1 MKNER
6 IKIHFDQEGHD
17 KLNGDINHVCEVLA
31 SALEY
36 YKHELN
42 LTLTKEYAV
51 DLLYNGGTSA
61 LNAYRADQSKK
72 LDKAGLSGKIKASM
86 LRTAEGDISRQLS
99 YFQKDLS
106 TEGLMRYNAVDAIN
120 YISISADGSAIV
132 SENDKKAIH
141 ERFSVYAETEA
152 HLEIHKAHQDAV
164 DALNNLRDVLRK
176 HQPRTF
182 FLGATQFYSTFFE
195 MNQQAE
201 VFTTKALNYRLI

>member
-1 MKNER
+1 MKNEK
-6 IKIHFDQEGHD
+6 IKIHFDQAGHT
-17 KLNGDINHVCEVLA
+17 KLYDDINHVSEVLNKV
-31 SALEY
+31 SEY
-36 YKHELN
+36 FKQELN
-42 LTLTKEYAV
+42 LTLTKEYAI
-51 DLLYNGGTSA
+51 DLLYNGGAGA

-86 LRTAEGDISRQLS
+86 LRTAEGDISRQLAH
-99 YFQKDLS
+99 FQKDLS

-120 YISISADGSAIV
+120 YISITADGSPFV
-132 SENDKKAIH
+132 SENDKQSIQ

-176 HQPRTF
+176 QQPRTF

-201 VFTTKALNYRLI
+201 VFTPKALNYRLI